1 MHAHFFFCERQF
13 FFTLALQGCAY
24 VATLFGPPFA
34 RTARREEEGLLYFF
48 PLIRT
53 LLDEKGEFPFFLL
66 LIFVRVLLAKKKL
79 SGYKGAQQVPL
90 PTFPFSGVS
99 FITRVMSLE
108 LNKRSPFVLIFK
120 ICQKKE

>member
-1 MHAHFFFCERQF
+1 VRDLLVLTGIRWCSLEFASPHARTLFFFAKDSF
-13 FFTLALQGCAY
+13 FFTFALQGCAY

-66 LIFVRVLLAKKKL
+66 LIFVRVLLAKKKNCQ
-79 SGYKGAQQVPL
+79 G
-90 PTFPFSGVS
+90 
-99 FITRVMSLE
+99 TRG
-108 LNKRSPFVLIFK
+108 LNKYRYLHFLFPAFPSLL
-120 ICQKKE
+120 E

>member
-66 LIFVRVLLAKKKL
+66 LIFVRVLLAKKKKTVRVQGG
-79 SGYKGAQQVPL
+79 STSTATYI
-90 PTFPFSGVS
+90 S
-99 FITRVMSLE
+99 FFRRFLHYSSNE
-108 LNKRSPFVLIFK
+108 LGT
-120 ICQKKE
+120 E

>member
-1 MHAHFFFCERQF
+1 MESAGAHWNLLLHMHAHFFFFAKDSF

-24 VATLFGPPFA
+24 VAILFGPLFA

-66 LIFVRVLLAKKKL
+66 LIFVRVLLAKKNCQ
-79 SGYKGAQQVPL
+79 G
-90 PTFPFSGVS
+90 
-99 FITRVMSLE
+99 TRG
-108 LNKRSPFVLIFK
+108 LNKYRYLHFLFPAFPSLL
-120 ICQKKE
+120 E